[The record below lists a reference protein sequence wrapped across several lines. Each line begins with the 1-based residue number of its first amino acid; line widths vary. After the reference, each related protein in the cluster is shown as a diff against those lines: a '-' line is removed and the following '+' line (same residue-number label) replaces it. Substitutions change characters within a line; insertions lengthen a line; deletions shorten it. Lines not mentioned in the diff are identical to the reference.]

1 MSSDGV
7 PHAAEAVGALP
18 EHGAPL
24 LPAATTLH
32 SSPPKKAVLQSKAL
46 IKGMVGPY
54 LALGVEVFLMA

>member
-1 MSSDGV
+1 MQAK
-7 PHAAEAVGALP
+7 PWGALP
-18 EHGAPL
+18 EHAAPV

>member
-1 MSSDGV
+1 MQPKPG
-7 PHAAEAVGALP
+7 GALP
-18 EHGAPL
+18 EHAAPV